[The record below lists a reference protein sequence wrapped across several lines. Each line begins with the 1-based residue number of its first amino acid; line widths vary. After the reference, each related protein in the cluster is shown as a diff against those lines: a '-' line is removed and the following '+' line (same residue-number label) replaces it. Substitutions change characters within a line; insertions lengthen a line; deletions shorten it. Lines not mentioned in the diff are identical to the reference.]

1 MRLLRAADY
10 VRTPW
15 KNGGGSTR
23 EICRDQGEGL
33 DGFGWRLSIAD
44 IEQGGPFS
52 TFAGYNRIITVLEGE
67 GMRLQVDGV
76 DSGALRAF
84 EPFAFS
90 GDSAVSCEL
99 INGPIQD
106 FNLIYSP
113 VRFTA
118 RLQWLNGDAPLQL
131 NEPGT
136 ALIVFA
142 AGPHAQVEVQGNT
155 AVLQRHDTLILP
167 PSPSA
172 RVTGH
177 CCVIALSAR

>member
-23 EICRDQGEGL
+23 EICRDQGKGL
-33 DGFGWRLSIAD
+33 EDFGWRLSIAD

-52 TFAGYNRIITVLEGE
+52 TFAGYERVITVLEGE

-76 DSGALRAF
+76 NSGPLRVY
-84 EPFAFS
+84 EPYAFS
-90 GDSAVSCEL
+90 GDSVVSCEL
-99 INGPIQD
+99 INGPIRD

-113 VRFTA
+113 MRFAA
-118 RLQWLNGDAPLQL
+118 RLQWLDGRAPLQL
-131 NEPGT
+131 NESGT

-142 AGPHAQVEVQGNT
+142 AGPQAQVEADGNIT
-155 AVLQRHDTLILP
+155 ALQRHDTLVLP
-167 PSPSA
+167 PSPSV

-177 CCVIALSAR
+177 CCVITLSAR